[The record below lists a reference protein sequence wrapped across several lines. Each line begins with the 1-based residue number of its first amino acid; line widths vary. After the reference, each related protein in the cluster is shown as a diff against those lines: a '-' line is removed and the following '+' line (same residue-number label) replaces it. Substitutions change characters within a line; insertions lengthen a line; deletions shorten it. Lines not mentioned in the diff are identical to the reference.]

1 MKLAEAEKKHLS
13 ILACSERHISFTSLV
28 VSVDGMLY
36 KEILK
41 RNDYHW
47 ELIMINEF
55 SASKVSED
63 VTAKS

>member
-47 ELIMINEF
+47 
-55 SASKVSED
+55 
-63 VTAKS
+63 